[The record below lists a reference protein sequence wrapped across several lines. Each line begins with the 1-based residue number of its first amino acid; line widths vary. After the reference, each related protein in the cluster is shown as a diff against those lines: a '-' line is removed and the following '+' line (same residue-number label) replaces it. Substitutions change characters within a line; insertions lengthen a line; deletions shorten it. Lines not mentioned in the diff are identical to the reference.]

1 MNFSY
6 CSPSTSSSTKV
17 KTTQERNSTIRLQSF
32 RAWSRPAIIRR
43 GGGRSGGTRGSF
55 KRPSINMCTPR
66 FSDFPSPLIEEHSI
80 PQSSSQKPV
89 VITKKANSS
98 KMKNTQTDQDYD
110 LKDKHSTME
119 WIRLNCTKSLAAI
132 QQKDH
137 PFFQKIDRLMFPVEV
152 KTRLK
157 WSSYHL

>member
-17 KTTQERNSTIRLQSF
+17 KTTQERNSTVRLQSF
-32 RAWSRPAIIRR
+32 RAWSRPAMIRR
-43 GGGRSGGTRGSF
+43 GGGSGGARGSF
-55 KRPSINMCTPR
+55 KRPSINMCTSR
-66 FSDFPSPLIEEHSI
+66 FSDLPSPLIGGQHLS
-80 PQSSSQKPV
+80 QCSSQKPV
-89 VITKKANSS
+89 VIGKKTNSPKVKS
-98 KMKNTQTDQDYD
+98 TQTDQDCD

-137 PFFQKIDRLMFPVEV
+137 PFFQKIDRLMFPVEM

-157 WSSYHL
+157 

>member
-1 MNFSY
+1 MNFS
-6 CSPSTSSSTKV
+6 TTSSTKV
-17 KTTQERNSTIRLQSF
+17 KTIQERNSTIRLQSF
-32 RAWSRPAIIRR
+32 RAWSRPAVIQR
-43 GGGRSGGTRGSF
+43 GGSGGARGSF
-55 KRPSINMCTPR
+55 KRPNINMCTSR
-66 FSDFPSPLIEEHSI
+66 FADLPSPLIGGQNLSNC
-80 PQSSSQKPV
+80 SSQKPV
-89 VITKKANSS
+89 MISKKTNSS
-98 KMKNTQTDQDYD
+98 KVKRTQTDQD

>member
-1 MNFSY
+1 MNFS
-6 CSPSTSSSTKV
+6 TTSSTKV
-17 KTTQERNSTIRLQSF
+17 KTIQERNSTIRLQSF
-32 RAWSRPAIIRR
+32 RAWSRPAVIRR
-43 GGGRSGGTRGSF
+43 GGSGGARGSF
-55 KRPSINMCTPR
+55 KRPSIDMCTSS
-66 FSDFPSPLIEEHSI
+66 FSDLPSPLIGGHSI
-80 PQSSSQKPV
+80 PPSSSQKPV
-89 VITKKANSS
+89 VISKKTNSS
-98 KMKNTQTDQDYD
+98 KVKNTQTDQDCD

-157 WSSYHL
+157 

>member
-6 CSPSTSSSTKV
+6 CSPPTSSSTKV
-17 KTTQERNSTIRLQSF
+17 RTIQERNSTIRLQSF
-32 RAWSRPAIIRR
+32 RAWSRPAVIRR
-43 GGGRSGGTRGSF
+43 GGSGGARGSF
-55 KRPSINMCTPR
+55 KRPNINMCTSR
-66 FSDFPSPLIEEHSI
+66 FADLPSPLIGGQNVS
-80 PQSSSQKPV
+80 QCSSQKPAM
-89 VITKKANSS
+89 ISKKTNSS
-98 KMKNTQTDQDYD
+98 KVKRTQTDQDCD

-119 WIRLNCTKSLAAI
+119 RIRLNCTKSLAAI

-157 WSSYHL
+157 

>member
-32 RAWSRPAIIRR
+32 RAWSRPAVIRR
-43 GGGRSGGTRGSF
+43 GGGSGGARGSF
-55 KRPSINMCTPR
+55 KRPSINMCTSR
-66 FSDFPSPLIEEHSI
+66 FSDLPSPLIGGQHIS
-80 PQSSSQKPV
+80 QRSSQKPV
-89 VITKKANSS
+89 VISKKTNSS
-98 KMKNTQTDQDYD
+98 KVKNTQTDQNCD

-119 WIRLNCTKSLAAI
+119 RIRLNCTKSLAAI